1 MSDGYLIRLV
11 FNRLLGV
18 ADISTL
24 VQDYLVAT
32 NVYFVGINLYF
43 VRALYLYCGHNTF
56 FKKHFSPYVMFGAP
70 YDSIQSDHNAVLLNR
85 TGQSVVS
92 LGSAASGRKD
102 I

>member
-11 FNRLLGV
+11 FNTLLGV

-43 VRALYLYCGHNTF
+43 VRTLYCRPDGFSSIRQEGHL
-56 FKKHFSPYVMFGAP
+56 K
-70 YDSIQSDHNAVLLNR
+70 
-85 TGQSVVS
+85 
-92 LGSAASGRKD
+92 
-102 I
+102 